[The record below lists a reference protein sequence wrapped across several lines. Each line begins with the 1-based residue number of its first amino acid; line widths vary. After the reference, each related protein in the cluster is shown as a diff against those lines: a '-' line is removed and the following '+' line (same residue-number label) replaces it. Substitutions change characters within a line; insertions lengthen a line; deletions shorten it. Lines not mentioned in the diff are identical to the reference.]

1 MNSAAFRFIL
11 KTSEHGLITQEQSMM
26 CHLAVSVVNENS
38 GDFRW
43 RSAQILQEF
52 APARTSHSH
61 RHPTIIGEAAGF
73 EKTEA
78 KLEADRTAGDK
89 NGALGESYF
98 HG

>member
-52 APARTSHSH
+52 APARMSHSH

-73 EKTEA
+73 GK
-78 KLEADRTAGDK
+78 KLKRNWRPTDSRRQKRRSG
-89 NGALGESYF
+89 
-98 HG
+98 